1 MKRHNNYKAVRIN
14 MIIHHSII
22 QHWTHCAIN
31 KHDRH
36 LELHYANDTTL
47 NKEKNHS
54 IAVIN

>member
-1 MKRHNNYKAVRIN
+1 

-22 QHWTHCAIN
+22 QHWTHCATH
-31 KHDRH
+31 KYDCH

-54 IAVIN
+54 TAVIN